1 MIARLVRNVPSDPPT
16 PMVASALG
24 MARTMMPQQFPARP

>member
-1 MIARLVRNVPSDPPT
+1 MIARLVRNVPSDPPA

-24 MARTMMPQQFPARP
+24 MARTMMPLPAPARP